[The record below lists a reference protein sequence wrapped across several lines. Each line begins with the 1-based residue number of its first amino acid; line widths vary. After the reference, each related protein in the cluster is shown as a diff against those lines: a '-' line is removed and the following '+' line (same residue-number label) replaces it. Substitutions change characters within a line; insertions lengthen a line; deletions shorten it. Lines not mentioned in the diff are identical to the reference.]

1 MNTSIVINFNGD
13 GQEAI
18 ALYTKTFG
26 LQKPEIQTY
35 GQLPPD
41 PSFPISEEEKDYV
54 MSATINIQGLDI
66 MVQDLV
72 KAMQKPYDNN
82 ITISVSTSDKET
94 VNRWFQIMEVGGQVT
109 CPLQAMPWSQWYGA
123 VKDKFGTSWQFQVM

>member
-26 LQKPEIQTY
+26 LPKPEIQTY

-54 MSATINIQGLDI
+54 MSATMNIQGLDI

-94 VNRWFQIMEVGGQVT
+94 VNRWFQTMEEGGQAT